1 MANKKEL
8 ERIIELLEDVK
19 QLIVRQNIMIQ
30 GVLSKLVK
38 KKGKKG

>member
-1 MANKKEL
+1 MANLKDKLEL
-8 ERIIELLEDVK
+8 IELLNDIK

-30 GVLSKLVK
+30 GILSVLIK